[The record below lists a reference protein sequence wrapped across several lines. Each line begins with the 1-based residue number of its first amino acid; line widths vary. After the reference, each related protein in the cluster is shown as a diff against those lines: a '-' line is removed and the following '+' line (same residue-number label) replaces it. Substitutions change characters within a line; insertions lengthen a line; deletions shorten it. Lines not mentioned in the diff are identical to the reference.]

1 MDFARNTEGVGMG
14 WDARM
19 ARLWI
24 ALVLAF
30 AAAPAYADENT
41 EPGRPALKEWTILV
55 FLNGHN
61 DLDSYGAMNV
71 NAMERVG
78 SSPGVNIVVQ
88 WASLDFSTTKRILV
102 QKDND
107 EANVTSPMVHDPGL
121 QDMGDYRSLVNFVRW
136 AKENYPAKHYF
147 IDVWNHGSGWHK
159 RFPGASRAPDKDI
172 SFDDRFDSHIT
183 TKELGQAMAEIKTVL
198 GQKVDIY
205 GSDACLMAMAEVA
218 GEMVDSV
225 RVFIGAEET
234 RQ

>member
-1 MDFARNTEGVGMG
+1 MG

-107 EANVTSPMVHDPGL
+107 EANVTSPMEHDPG
-121 QDMGDYRSLVNFVRW
+121 
-136 AKENYPAKHYF
+136 
-147 IDVWNHGSGWHK
+147 HGRLPQPRELCPLGERK
-159 RFPGASRAPDKDI
+159 LSREALLHRCVEP
-172 SFDDRFDSHIT
+172 R
-183 TKELGQAMAEIKTVL
+183 LRLA
-198 GQKVDIY
+198 
-205 GSDACLMAMAEVA
+205 
-218 GEMVDSV
+218 
-225 RVFIGAEET
+225 
-234 RQ
+234 